1 MLESAIHGLK
11 PFLGRLLERS
21 LNNVLMLDPDRLRLL
36 LRLEGRCIQVRCTAP
51 PFALQ
56 VRVSDQRLYVGPVDK
71 TGDPDLSVRGSWH
84 AFIQPMLTRLVG
96 SETVQPYAHG
106 QVHLSGDAALAQQ
119 LQRIVAQFDPDWQ
132 RPWTRVFGDVFGVML
147 ANQVQMAFKQA
158 QTHMIACAHNI
169 ADYLT
174 EESRDIVS
182 ATECEELSAAIAK
195 LESDV
200 NQCVERYQQRYR
212 QKARL

>member
-1 MLESAIHGLK
+1 MLESAIHVLK
-11 PFLGRLLERS
+11 PFVGRLLEYS
-21 LNNVLMLDPDRLRLL
+21 LNKVVMLDPDRRQSL
-36 LRLEGRCIQVRCTAP
+36 LRLEGRCIHVRCTAP

-56 VRVSDQRLYVGPVDK
+56 VRVYDQRLCIGPVDEQRE
-71 TGDPDLSVRGSWH
+71 PDLAVRGSWQ
-84 AFIQPMLTRLVG
+84 AFIQPVLTRLMSG
-96 SETVQPYAHG
+96 QTVDPFAHG

-132 RPWTRVFGDVFGVML
+132 RPWTRVFGDVLGVML
-147 ANQVQMAFKQA
+147 ANQVQQALKQA
-158 QTHMIACAHNI
+158 QTYTIACAHNV

-182 ATECEELSAAIAK
+182 ATECEEWSAAIAQ
-195 LESDV
+195 LEIDV
-200 NQCVERYQQRYR
+200 NQCFERYLQRDR